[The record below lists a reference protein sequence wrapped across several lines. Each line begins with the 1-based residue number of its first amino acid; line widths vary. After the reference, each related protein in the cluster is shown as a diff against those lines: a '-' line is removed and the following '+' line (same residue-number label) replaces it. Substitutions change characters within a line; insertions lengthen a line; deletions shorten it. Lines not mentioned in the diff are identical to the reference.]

1 MKKKL
6 SAVLAL
12 ALCLSMSLSGCAKA
26 KPLPEGM
33 DQETVGNAAKEV
45 VSQLLAGEY
54 QTVADAFRDDMQ
66 EEYSVTAQTI
76 ADVMATVADAGA
88 YVRTEEV
95 LVLGG
100 KSDAFDEPY
109 AAVAVYCEYE
119 DKDIVYEMSFD
130 LDLELIGLA
139 AKQKK

>member
-1 MKKKL
+1 M
-6 SAVLAL
+6 
-12 ALCLSMSLSGCAKA
+12 
-26 KPLPEGM
+26 
-33 DQETVGNAAKEV
+33 
-45 VSQLLAGEY
+45 
-54 QTVADAFRDDMQ
+54 
-66 EEYSVTAQTI
+66 
-76 ADVMATVADAGA
+76 
-88 YVRTEEV
+88 RTEEV

>member
-12 ALCLSMSLSGCAKA
+12 ALCLSMSLSGCSQA

-45 VSQLLAGEY
+45 VSQLIAGEY

-76 ADVMATVADAGA
+76 ADVMATVEDAGA

-100 KSDAFDEPY
+100 QSKTFEEPY
-109 AAVAVYCEYE
+109 AAVAVYCEHE
-119 DKDIVYEMSFD
+119 NKDIVYEMSFD